1 MIRFEELRKEF
12 DDLVAVD
19 EVDVAI
25 PDGEI
30 YGLIGPNGAGKTTT
44 IRMACGLLEPT
55 GGKVFVSDVDV
66 HEEPERAQQFIGYLS
81 DFFSVYEDLRVWE
94 YLDYFAHAYKMPE
107 AGIPARIDKVIGQ
120 VGLEVKRDA
129 MIKGLSRG
137 MKQRLGIGRAIIH
150 RPPLLLLDEPA
161 SGLDP
166 KARLDLRNLLLSMR
180 DQGTTVLISSH
191 ILTELEGFCT
201 SIGLM
206 EKGRMV
212 RSGKIE
218 EITAAESQY
227 RVVRLTW
234 LKGAAPGPDSAAAG
248 LESKLKANSKV
259 SGIMLRDGE
268 GVFKFAGSE
277 EDLAAVLR
285 GLAAFGVPVL
295 SFGEVKQTVEDLY
308 VKLSHDEV
316 M

>member
-1 MIRFEELRKEF
+1 MIRLQKLRKEF
-12 DDLVAVD
+12 DDLVAVND
-19 EVDVAI
+19 LEVVI
-25 PDGEI
+25 PEGEI

-55 GGKVFVSDVDV
+55 GGEVFVSGVDV
-66 HEEPERAQQFIGYLS
+66 HQEPERAQQFIGYLS
-81 DFFSVYEDLRVWE
+81 DFFSVYEDLKVWE

-107 AGIPARIDKVIGQ
+107 HGIPARIDEVIGQ
-120 VGLEVKRDA
+120 VNLEVKRDE

-137 MKQRLGIGRAIIH
+137 MKQRLGIARAIIH
-150 RPPLLLLDEPA
+150 RPKVLLLDEPA

-166 KARLDLRNLLLSMR
+166 KARLDLRNLLRDLR

-206 EKGRMV
+206 EKGAMV

-227 RVVRLTW
+227 RVVRLAW
-234 LKGAAPGPDSAAAG
+234 LGDSKTLVESG
-248 LESKLKANSKV
+248 LNPNAKV
-259 SGIMLRDGE
+259 SGAMLSGQE

-277 EDLAAVLR
+277 DELAALISELVTN
-285 GLAAFGVPVL
+285 GVRL
-295 SFGEVKQTVEDLY
+295 ISFGEVKQTVEDIY
-308 VKLSHDEV
+308 MKLSRHEV

>member
-1 MIRFEELRKEF
+1 MIRLEKLRKEF
-12 DDLVAVD
+12 DDLVAVND
-19 EVDVAI
+19 LEVAI
-25 PDGEI
+25 PEGEI

-55 GGKVFVSDVDV
+55 GGRVFVSGVDV
-66 HEEPERAQQFIGYLS
+66 HQEPERAQQFIGYLS
-81 DFFSVYEDLRVWE
+81 DFFSVYEDLKVWE

-107 AGIPARIDKVIGQ
+107 RGIPARIDEVIGQ
-120 VGLEVKRDA
+120 VNLEVKRDE

-137 MKQRLGIGRAIIH
+137 MKQRLGIARAVIH
-150 RPPLLLLDEPA
+150 RPKILLLDEPA

-166 KARLDLRNLLLSMR
+166 KARLDLRNLLRSLR

-206 EKGRMV
+206 EKGAMV

-227 RVVRLTW
+227 RVVRLAW
-234 LKGAAPGPDSAAAG
+234 LGDSNA
-248 LESKLKANSKV
+248 LVESRLSANTKV
-259 SGIMLRDGE
+259 SGVMLSGQE
-268 GVFKFAGSE
+268 GVFKFAAAE
-277 EDLAAVLR
+277 EELTALLGDLVA
-285 GLAAFGVPVL
+285 GGVPVVA
-295 SFGEVKQTVEDLY
+295 FTEVKQTVEDLY
-308 VKLSHDEV
+308 LKLSHHEV

>member
-1 MIRFEELRKEF
+1 MIRMEKLRKEF
-12 DDLVAVD
+12 DDLVVVND
-19 EVDVAI
+19 LEVVI
-25 PDGEI
+25 PEGEI

-66 HEEPERAQQFIGYLS
+66 HQEPERAQEFIGYLS
-81 DFFSVYEDLRVWE
+81 DFFSVYEDLKVWE

-107 AGIPARIDKVIGQ
+107 ADIPARIDEVIHQ
-120 VGLEVKRDA
+120 VSLEVKRDV

-137 MKQRLGIGRAIIH
+137 MKQRLGIARAVIH
-150 RPPLLLLDEPA
+150 RPKVLLLDEPA

-166 KARLDLRNLLLSMR
+166 KARLDLRNLLSSLR
-180 DQGTTVLISSH
+180 DQGSTVLISSH

-212 RSGKIE
+212 RSGTIE
-218 EITAAESQY
+218 EITAAESHY
-227 RVVRLTW
+227 RVVRLSW
-234 LKGAAPGPDSAAAG
+234 AGDAAAG
-248 LESKLKANSKV
+248 VSATLKANPKV
-259 SGIMLRDGE
+259 SGLMVQGAQ
-268 GVFKFAGSE
+268 GVFKFAGTE
-277 EDLAAVLR
+277 EELAAL
-285 GLAAFGVPVL
+285 LAELISGGVRVV
-295 SFGEVKQTVEDLY
+295 SFGEVKQTIEDLY
-308 VKLSHDEV
+308 LKLSRHEV

>member
-1 MIRFEELRKEF
+1 MIHLEKLRKEY
-12 DDLVAVD
+12 DDLVAVND
-19 EVDVAI
+19 IEVTI
-25 PDGEI
+25 PQGEI

-55 GGKVFVSDVDV
+55 GGRVSVAKVNV
-66 HEEPERAQQFIGYLS
+66 HEEPERAQEFIGYLS
-81 DFFSVYEDLRVWE
+81 DFFSVYEDLKVWE
-94 YLDYFAHAYKMPE
+94 YLDYFAHAYRMPS
-107 AGIPARIDKVIGQ
+107 ADIPARIDEVIGQ

-129 MIKGLSRG
+129 LIKGLSRG
-137 MKQRLGIGRAIIH
+137 MKQRLGIARAVIH
-150 RPPLLLLDEPA
+150 RPKVLLLDEPA

-166 KARLDLRNLLLSMR
+166 KARYDLRTLLQSLR

-206 EKGRMV
+206 EQGRMV

-218 EITAAESQY
+218 EISNAENQLRVVRFTWLDDGGSAAESH
-227 RVVRLTW
+227 
-234 LKGAAPGPDSAAAG
+234 LKENPA
-248 LESKLKANSKV
+248 V
-259 SGIMLRDGE
+259 SGVMLKDRQ

-277 EDLAAVLR
+277 EELA
-285 GLAAFGVPVL
+285 GLLQKLIAGGVRVV

-308 VKLSHDEV
+308 LKLSKNEV